1 MPRGVAVNVVRLQ
14 VSAFRNLSEAV
25 LEPAPFGLTV
35 IQGPNGSG
43 KTSLLEALGYCS
55 TLRSFRGVPR
65 ESLIQTGRRSAELA
79 CDVDYGG
86 RLVDIAV
93 RIEDG
98 QRDRATRSGQ
108 RVESSRDLLEVLRTT
123 LFTPDD
129 LEIVKGSPAGRR
141 DLLDDAIAATS
152 PRGSA
157 DRQELEKILRQRNA
171 LLRQLGSRMSSEA
184 AATLDV
190 WDARLATTGERVAR
204 SREQIVAALQP
215 FAAEAFAAIAPPSG
229 ALELRYVRSFGGD
242 LAAAVAAAR
251 EDDLRRQVT
260 TVGPQRD
267 DLDISAGGLDSR
279 TRLSQGR
286 QRATALAL
294 RLATHRYLT
303 EVTGT
308 TPLLLLDDAFS
319 ELDDATSRRLVHE
332 LPPGQA
338 LLTSAAGSL
347 PPAARA
353 DAVVRLH
360 DGRIT

>member
-1 MPRGVAVNVVRLQ
+1 MNVVKLW
-14 VSAFRNLSEAV
+14 VSSFRNLSEVV
-25 LEPAPFGLTV
+25 LEPAPGGLTV

-55 TLRSFRGVPR
+55 TLKSFRGVPR
-65 ESLIQTGRRSAELA
+65 ESLIQAGQRSAELA

-86 RLVDIAV
+86 RLIDIAV

-98 QRDRATRSGQ
+98 RRDRATRSGQ

-129 LEIVKGSPAGRR
+129 LEIVKGGPAGRR

-152 PRGSA
+152 PRGAA
-157 DRQELEKILRQRNA
+157 DRQELERI
-171 LLRQLGSRMSSEA
+171 LRQLGSRMSDEA
-184 AATLDV
+184 ASTLDV

-204 SREQIVAALQP
+204 SREQMVDSLQP
-215 FAAEAFAAIAPPSG
+215 FAAEAFAAIAPSSG
-229 ALELRYVRSFGGD
+229 ALELRYVRSFVGD
-242 LAAAVAAAR
+242 LASAVAAAR

-267 DLDISAGGLDSR
+267 DLDIRVGGLDGR

-294 RLATHRYLT
+294 RLATHHYLT
-303 EVTGT
+303 ELTGT

-332 LPPGQA
+332 LPRGQA

-353 DAVVRLH
+353 DAVIRLR
-360 DGRIT
+360 DGRLS